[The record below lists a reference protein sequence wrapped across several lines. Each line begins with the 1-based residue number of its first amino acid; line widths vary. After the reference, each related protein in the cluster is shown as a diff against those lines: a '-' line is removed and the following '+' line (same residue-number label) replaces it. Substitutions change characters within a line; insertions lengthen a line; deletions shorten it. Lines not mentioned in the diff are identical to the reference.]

1 MAQAEGKLGEK
12 NRKVS
17 YVDGNCRPS
26 RARLFVH
33 YNSPNVAFFKWWSSK
48 EEELAWPQ
56 EPWSTQPNFHRHPLP
71 HVWVGWVIFGMGGR
85 RSELRLQ
92 FCYCALWTQIN
103 HFTSVLLSSFYPLL
117 DTLPILLQH
126 LSLILCLCH
135 AYCWGAVLSGA
146 AIVLM
151 NSKEILHQGSPVIS
165 ELSVNKILQKIES
178 SCLLFYYLVFCS
190 IFNMGKYQL
199 W

>member
-1 MAQAEGKLGEK
+1 MARAEGKLGEK

-33 YNSPNVAFFKWWSSK
+33 YNSPNVAFFKWWSSR

-71 HVWVGWVIFGMGGR
+71 HVWVGWVMFGMGGR

-103 HFTSVLLSSFYPLL
+103 HFTSVLLSSFYPLRHF
-117 DTLPILLQH
+117 TH
-126 LSLILCLCH
+126 F
-135 AYCWGAVLSGA
+135 VA
-146 AIVLM
+146 ASFP
-151 NSKEILHQGSPVIS
+151 NSMFVP
-165 ELSVNKILQKIES
+165 
-178 SCLLFYYLVFCS
+178 CLLPGSCALGCCYSL
-190 IFNMGKYQL
+190 NEQ
-199 W
+199 